1 MFSKIFIQQ
10 RFVANKLFVY
20 HMYVCTCMYALLMR
34 LLKQLLVFGIAI
46 DVLKIAAI
54 KCEAHK
60 QYSAKIS
67 RKK

>member
-20 HMYVCTCMYALLMR
+20 HMYVCMYALLMR

-60 QYSAKIS
+60 QYSAKNS

>member
-1 MFSKIFIQQ
+1 
-10 RFVANKLFVY
+10 
-20 HMYVCTCMYALLMR
+20 MYVCMYALLMR

>member
-1 MFSKIFIQQ
+1 
-10 RFVANKLFVY
+10 
-20 HMYVCTCMYALLMR
+20 MYVCTCMYALLMR